1 MTGDRREDHVAR
13 AAARAGTAGAPDPA
27 ERVRPAGPGEAP
39 EGFERLRADV
49 DFLGTCLGDVLR
61 EQEGEHL
68 FALVERVRGLT
79 KAIRAARGADT
90 SAQRDELHGLLRG
103 LETATAE
110 KLLRA
115 FTVYFQLVNLAE
127 EVHRVRVN
135 RERGIASTRER
146 PRSESVAAAIKALR
160 DSGWSAAEARRFVDG
175 LDVQLTVTAHP
186 TEVRRY
192 TVRLKLERIAAA
204 LRQLGETRLGPQRRQ
219 ELVDEVYAE
228 VTSLWLTREVND
240 ERPTVLDEVK
250 SALYYYRRSL
260 LDAVPRLM
268 RDVDDALEAY
278 YGPGAAGGAP
288 LRPIVRFRSWI
299 GGDRDGN
306 PYVTPEVTRE
316 AYALQSEVALT
327 RYLAD
332 VDLLVQ
338 RLSQHEDRVAL
349 SPAFRDD
356 LARLDAERG
365 ASRRFPHEPFRRKL
379 EHVHR
384 ALGEELAGTGRYPGG
399 AAGYVRDLALVEDAL
414 AQAQAARL
422 AAVFVRPDR
431 YRADA
436 FGFVLAPLD
445 LREHSTVHERVVGEL
460 LSYAGLADDYASLA
474 EAQRVDLLSAVLAS
488 PRPLVPAWADLSAE
502 TAKALG
508 SLRVLREQRERFGDG
523 AVGATI
529 VSFTNAPSDV
539 LEALVIAKEAGL
551 PDVDATPLFET
562 LEDLGRAPEVM
573 RRLYEL
579 PVYREHLARRGVQ
592 EVMIGYS
599 DSNKEVGFLAANW
612 ALYRAQEGLA
622 GVSREAGVPLRLFH
636 GRGTSIGRG
645 GGPAGQAI
653 LAQPPGS
660 LGGRMRMTEQ
670 GEALSDRYAD
680 PDLAHR
686 HLEQVVHAF
695 IVSSARDARER
706 HELPDAYRAAAERV
720 AAAGRER
727 YRALVEADGF
737 FDFFRCVTPIDEI
750 SRLNVGSR
758 PASRGRGSSIADL
771 RAIPWVFA
779 WTQCRANLPGW
790 YGVGTG
796 LSALP
801 EGLAAELYR
810 EWPFFRTVVDFA
822 QMSLAKADM
831 EVFRSYLTLAPD
843 PLARRFGGDVLEEY
857 ELSVA
862 QVERAA
868 GSRLLANDPVLAR
881 SIELRNPYVDPISH
895 LQVELLRRL
904 RASPEGSIDRQPLSY
919 AVRVSLVGIS
929 AGMRTTG

>member
-1 MTGDRREDHVAR
+1 MSDEAR
-13 AAARAGTAGAPDPA
+13 DALGADPA

-49 DFLGTCLGDVLR
+49 DFLATCLGDVLR
-61 EQEGEHL
+61 EQEGDHL
-68 FALVERVRGLT
+68 FELVERVRGLT

-90 SAQRDELHGLLRG
+90 SAQRAELHELLRG
-103 LETATAE
+103 LETTTAE

-135 RERGIASTRER
+135 RERDFAATRES
-146 PRSESVAAAIKALR
+146 PRSESVAAAVKSLR
-160 DSGWSAAEARRFVDG
+160 DSGWSAEEARRFVDG

-186 TEVRRY
+186 TEVKRY
-192 TVRLKLERIAAA
+192 TVRLKLERISAA
-204 LRQLGETRLGPQRRQ
+204 LRRLGETRLGPQRRQ
-219 ELVDEVYAE
+219 ALVDEVYAE

-240 ERPTVLDEVK
+240 ERPGVLDEVK

-268 RDVDDALEAY
+268 RDVDDALAAY
-278 YGPGAAGGAP
+278 YGPEATRAGP

-306 PYVTPEVTRE
+306 PYVTPEVTRA
-316 AYALQSEVALT
+316 AYALQTEVALE

-349 SPAFRDD
+349 SSAFRDD
-356 LARLDAERG
+356 LARLDEERG
-365 ASRRFPHEPFRRKL
+365 ASRRFPSEPFRRKL

-384 ALGEELAGTGRYPGG
+384 ALREEVADQGRYPGG
-399 AAGYVRDLALVEDAL
+399 ADGYVADLALVEDTL

-422 AAVFVRPDR
+422 SRVFVRPAR
-431 YRADA
+431 YRAEA

-445 LREHSTVHERVVGEL
+445 LREHSTVHERVVAELLAYARVAPDYAALPEERRVEL
-460 LSYAGLADDYASLA
+460 LS
-474 EAQRVDLLSAVLAS
+474 EVLGS
-488 PRPLVPAWADLSAE
+488 PRPLVPAWAELSDE

-508 SLRVLREQRERFGDG
+508 SLRVLREQRERFGSG

-539 LEALVIAKEAGL
+539 LEALVLAKEAGI
-551 PDVDATPLFET
+551 PDIDATPLFET
-562 LEDLGRAPEVM
+562 LEDLERAPEVM

-622 GVSREAGVPLRLFH
+622 RVSREAGVPLRLFH

-706 HELPDAYRAAAERV
+706 TGLPDAYRAAAEKV
-720 AAAGRER
+720 AAAGREK

-737 FDFFRCVTPIDEI
+737 IDFFRAVTPIDEI
-750 SRLNVGSR
+750 SHLNVGSR
-758 PASRGRGSSIADL
+758 PASRGQGRSLTEL

-796 LSALP
+796 LSGLP
-801 EGLAAELYR
+801 DGLAAELYR

-831 EVFRSYLTLAPD
+831 DVFRSYLTLAPEA
-843 PLARRFGGDVLEEY
+843 LARRFGDDVLAEY
-857 ELSVA
+857 ELAVA

-868 GSRLLANDPVLAR
+868 GAPLLANDAVLSR

-904 RASPEGSIDRQPLSY
+904 RASPEDSIDRRSLSY
-919 AVRVSLVGIS
+919 AVRVSLIGIS